1 MVDPGVVITA
11 PAGVPAGV
19 AGDGS
24 VANVGTLFG
33 IINSDVTFGVNVLL
47 PVLITTTP

>member
-1 MVDPGVVITA
+1 MVDPGVVITDA
-11 PAGVPAGV
+11 PAGV
-19 AGDGS
+19 AGDGR